1 MLTQAV
7 PEGAHSKRGPG
18 PAAHLQVKDLGLVVS
33 EHLLLPLNLD
43 LKAADLVVQ
52 ALDALVFLN
61 TFILQQGNLR
71 KNPSINLTKSGLVLI
86 NNNDSN

>member
-52 ALDALVFLN
+52 ALDALV
-61 TFILQQGNLR
+61 LQQGNLR